1 MDEDLKTQLAQL
13 EPAVRL
19 ALDKLNTAIAK
30 ESVIQDYQK
39 IEAQVQQNQHLQQVQ
54 ADLKKAQREIVTYKR
69 IDKTKAAQVATENA
83 DRLKQTLEQDPLTL
97 AYRQSL
103 MDANDILT
111 YITGQFETKLA
122 AIMAKEDH

>member
-13 EPAVRL
+13 EPAVRQ
-19 ALDKLNTAIAK
+19 ALDKLNEAIAK
-30 ESVIQDYQK
+30 ESVIKEYQQ

-54 ADLKKAQREIVTYKR
+54 ADLKKAQREIVTFKR
-69 IDKTKAAQVATENA
+69 IDKPKAAQAATETA
-83 DRLKQTLEQDPLTL
+83 DKLKETLEQDPLTL